1 MANAGPNPT
10 SPGREQQKSGAR
22 TDPGHSNAEDS
33 AAPTLN
39 SPEVRDIV
47 QKIQTEI
54 RTLVKGEVELAKA
67 ELIPSVKNAGMGAGV
82 FIAALYFIL
91 NAAILLFIAG
101 ALAIWRW
108 LDLPIAVAFV
118 IMAGVLVVLAGILG
132 LIGLVAV
139 KKVKGPQRTVAHG
152 KQTADA
158 VKQAISRGNAA
169 ASAPAVDQ
177 ADQSPAITATAP
189 SGTVRA
195 SSDPTA
201 KNT

>member
-10 SPGREQQKSGAR
+10 SPGREQQESGAR
-22 TDPGHSNAEDS
+22 TDAGQSNAGHS
-33 AAPTLN
+33 AAPTAN

-54 RTLVKGEVELAKA
+54 RTLVKGEVELAKS

-82 FIAALYFIL
+82 FIGALYFIL

-132 LIGLVAV
+132 LIGLIAV

-158 VKQAISRGNAA
+158 VKQAVSRGNAA
-169 ASAPAVDQ
+169 ASAPAVGQ
-177 ADQSPAITATAP
+177 AEQPAAVTATATA
-189 SGTVRA
+189 GTARA
-195 SSDPTA
+195 ATDPTVN
-201 KNT
+201 KT